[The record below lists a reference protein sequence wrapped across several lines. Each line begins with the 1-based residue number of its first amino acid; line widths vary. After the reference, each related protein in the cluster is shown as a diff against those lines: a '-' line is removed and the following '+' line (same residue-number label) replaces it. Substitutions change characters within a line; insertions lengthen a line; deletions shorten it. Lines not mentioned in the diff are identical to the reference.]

1 MNRAAMKQGPLLLS
15 ILLLSVVGGLTPA
28 RAEDANSLLRRG
40 IELRK
45 QGKDR
50 EALEIF
56 QRAVEIEKTPR
67 ALAQLGLSEQALGS
81 WPKAEEHIQAA
92 LLNKDDPWIKK
103 NHAALENSLQTVEGR
118 LGSLEVWGEPEG
130 AEVQL
135 NGHPVGTLPTTGRV
149 RVETGQVTITVRAKG
164 FIDLTRTIDVAR
176 GDELRESV
184 ALVAERRAEAA
195 PRAGTL
201 ALAAPPDSTDA
212 PRALV
217 SQPADAS
224 PEIPSAPIYARWWFW
239 TAVVVVA
246 GGAATAAVL
255 LTRHHSSG
263 CDANVSC
270 GTL

>member
-1 MNRAAMKQGPLLLS
+1 MKQGPLFLS
-15 ILLLSVVGGLTPA
+15 ILLLSVLGGLMPA

-50 EALEIF
+50 EALEVF
-56 QRAVEIEKTPR
+56 ERAVQIEKTPR

-92 LLNKDDPWIKK
+92 LQDKDDPWIKK
-103 NHAALENSLQTVEGR
+103 NRAALENSLQTVEGR

-164 FIDLTRTIDVAR
+164 FIDMTRTIEVAR

-184 ALVAERRAEAA
+184 ALVAERRPEAA
-195 PRAGTL
+195 PRAGML

-217 SQPADAS
+217 SQSADAA
-224 PEIPSAPIYARWWFW
+224 PETTPSRPIYARWWFW
-239 TAVVVVA
+239 TAIVVVA